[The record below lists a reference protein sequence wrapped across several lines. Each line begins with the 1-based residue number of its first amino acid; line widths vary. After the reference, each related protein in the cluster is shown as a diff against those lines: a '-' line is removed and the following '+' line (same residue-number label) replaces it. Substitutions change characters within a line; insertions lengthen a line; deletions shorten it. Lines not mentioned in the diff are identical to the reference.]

1 MSHCFTHWAN
11 LILALSLEETHN
23 HSLTVIN
30 FIAVSVFPGG
40 VNPAVVVSVNFKKA
54 PLYFSSN

>member
-40 VNPAVVVSVNFKKA
+40 VDAAVVVSVNFKKST
-54 PLYFSSN
+54 FVF